1 MSRRPRL
8 ALRVSAVV
16 TLSIVASLLLVNYL
30 VTLSVDADDSQVL
43 VLLYLLGAL
52 VGGFLLAGALDR
64 MMVRPITDLAREVRS
79 AADEGWRD
87 PLQVPRQGDELGDL
101 GRALEELRAAT
112 VSQREE
118 LQHRLDSVSTLAAG
132 VAHEVNNPNGVVLSR
147 VGYLLQ
153 VADEEGLD
161 PDVIEDLQTIE
172 HQARRVGSVASG
184 LLEFV
189 RPGPEGRE
197 PVDLH
202 EVLALAVALLKER
215 ASHEGVALELVV
227 PHAPCPLGRRDR
239 LEQVAFNLVKNALEC
254 GAKRVTVR
262 TRPDGFE
269 IVDDGPG
276 IADNARARI
285 FEPFFTTKSAQ
296 GGTGLGLAVS
306 YGIVQDHGGTLT
318 VDSSP
323 SGTTFRVGFP

>member
-1 MSRRPRL
+1 M
-8 ALRVSAVV
+8 RVSAVV
-16 TLSIVASLLLVNYL
+16 TLSIVSSLLLVNYL
-30 VTLSVDADDSQVL
+30 VGLSVEADDSQVL

-52 VGGFLLAGALDR
+52 VGGFLLAAALDR
-64 MMVRPITDLAREVRS
+64 MMVRPITDLARQVRN
-79 AADEGWRD
+79 AADEGWRE
-87 PLQVPRQGDELGDL
+87 PLEVPRQGDELGDL
-101 GRALEELRAAT
+101 GRALEQLRAAT

-118 LQHRLDSVSTLAAG
+118 LQQRLDSVSTLAAG

-153 VADEEGLD
+153 IADEEGLD

-189 RPGPEGRE
+189 RPGPEDRG

-202 EVLALAVALLKER
+202 EVLALSVALLKER

-227 PHAPCPLGRRDR
+227 GDAPRPIGRRDR
-239 LEQVAFNLVKNALEC
+239 LEQVAFNLVKNAVEC
-254 GAKRVTVR
+254 GATRVTVR
-262 TRPDGFE
+262 LRPDGFE
-269 IVDDGPG
+269 VVDDGPG
-276 IADNARARI
+276 IADHARARI
-285 FEPFFTTKSAQ
+285 FEPFFTTKSHQ
-296 GGTGLGLAVS
+296 GGAGLGLAVS

-318 VDSSP
+318 VESSP

>member
-30 VTLSVDADDSQVL
+30 VGLSADADDSQVL

-64 MMVRPITDLAREVRS
+64 MMVRPITDLASQVRS
-79 AADEGWRD
+79 AADEGWRE
-87 PLQVPRQGDELGDL
+87 PLDLPRQGDELGDL

-118 LQHRLDSVSTLAAG
+118 LQQRLDSVSTLAAG

-153 VADEEGLD
+153 IADEEGLD

-189 RPGPEGRE
+189 RPGPEDRG
-197 PVDLH
+197 PVDLS
-202 EVLALAVALLKER
+202 EVLALAVALLKDR
-215 ASHEGVALELVV
+215 ASQEGVVLELVARA
-227 PHAPCPLGRRDR
+227 APRPIGRRDR
-239 LEQVAFNLVKNALEC
+239 LEQVAFNLVKNAVEC
-254 GAKRVTVR
+254 GATRVIVR

-269 IVDDGPG
+269 VVDDGPG
-276 IADNARARI
+276 IDDDARARI

-306 YGIVQDHGGTLT
+306 YGIVQDHGGILT